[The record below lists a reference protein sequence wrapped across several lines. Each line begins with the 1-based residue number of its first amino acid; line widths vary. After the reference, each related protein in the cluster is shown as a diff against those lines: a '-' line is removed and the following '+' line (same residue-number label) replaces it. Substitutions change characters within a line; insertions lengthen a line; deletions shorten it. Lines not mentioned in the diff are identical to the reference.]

1 MNRFLRRA
9 LVSVTAASIAS
20 LSLVSPPSAVAADCS
35 YSFALSPASSV
46 TLDAGGA
53 AQTTATATSAEGC
66 FDAVSSIVVEAA
78 PESGTSVGFAV
89 NLVSTDVTT
98 YSAPISWTSDQ
109 IGPWLL
115 TFRVTGTDGVVLGSE
130 SVDYTVRPTV
140 PPEPPE
146 PDITVPSKPRSLK
159 VTKRTRTSVKISWK
173 APSTNGGSA
182 IKSYRIV
189 KPGKDATVKASTR
202 SYTIKKLKASRS
214 YPVSVEA
221 KNAVGYGPA
230 ASITAKTKPAAP
242 KHYRSCAALQKV
254 YPHGVGRSG
263 ADDSTSGEPVENF
276 YVSTKLYKM
285 NNGPRNHK
293 TGEYDL
299 DRDNDG
305 IACEKH

>member
-1 MNRFLRRA
+1 MSVNR
-9 LVSVTAASIAS
+9 
-20 LSLVSPPSAVAADCS
+20 PS
-35 YSFALSPASSV
+35 
-46 TLDAGGA
+46 G
-53 AQTTATATSAEGC
+53 
-66 FDAVSSIVVEAA
+66 A
-78 PESGTSVGFAV
+78 PE
-89 NLVSTDVTT
+89 
-98 YSAPISWTSDQ
+98 
-109 IGPWLL
+109 
-115 TFRVTGTDGVVLGSE
+115 
-130 SVDYTVRPTV
+130 
-140 PPEPPE
+140 PE
-146 PDITVPSKPRSLK
+146 ITAPSKPRSLK

-305 IACEKH
+305 IACEKHYWFAPGLRPSSHSSRADPRWHEPVTQERRRFSRVLTAEMPPLIAAGGLGVSSWAGVRRSCPLAERQANSVSPWPSRR